1 MIISIKNIF
10 KSFSY
15 FSIISLMFYNIS
27 CLADSFPA
35 SIKKNKKETQLQYI
49 PIISYSNLNNE
60 NLNLKETL
68 KNNITIINFWAL
80 WCAPCVK
87 EMPILKE
94 LSETLDNNSTI
105 LFINQDNFKDYNR
118 VEDFIEKID
127 INKTNVLLDFDM
139 QSNKNFML
147 RGIPTTLIVD
157 KMGKVLWRI
166 EGVIDW
172 SDKNLIAWLKKGAQN
187 N

>member
-1 MIISIKNIF
+1 MIISVKNIF
-10 KSFSY
+10 KLFSY

-27 CLADSFPA
+27 CFADTFPA
-35 SIKKNKKETQLQYI
+35 SIKKIKKETQLQYI
-49 PIISYSNLNNE
+49 PDISFSNLNNKTL
-60 NLNLKETL
+60 NLNETL

-94 LSETLDNNSTI
+94 LSEKLDNNSII
-105 LFINQDNFKDYNR
+105 LFINQDNFKDYDR
-118 VEDFIEKID
+118 VKNFIKKID
-127 INKTNVLLDFDM
+127 INKTNVLVDFDM

-147 RGIPTTLIVD
+147 RGIPTTLILD
-157 KMGKVLWRI
+157 NMGKVLWRI

-172 SDKNLIAWLKKGAQN
+172 TDKNLIAWLKEGAKN

>member
-15 FSIISLMFYNIS
+15 FSIILLMFYNIS
-27 CLADSFPA
+27 CFADTFPA
-35 SIKKNKKETQLQYI
+35 SIKKIKKENQLQYI
-49 PIISYSNLNNE
+49 PDISFSNLSNKTL
-60 NLNLKETL
+60 NLNKTIES
-68 KNNITIINFWAL
+68 NITIINFWAL

-94 LSETLDNNSTI
+94 LSEKLDNDSII
-105 LFINQDNFKDYNR
+105 LFINQDNFKDYER
-118 VEDFIEKID
+118 VKNFIEKID
-127 INKTNVLLDFDM
+127 INKKNVLVDFDM

-147 RGIPTTLIVD
+147 RGIPTTLILD
-157 KMGKVLWRI
+157 NMGKVLWRI

-172 SDKNLIAWLKKGAQN
+172 TDENLIAWLKKGAKN

>member
-35 SIKKNKKETQLQYI
+35 SIKKIKKETQLQYI

-118 VEDFIEKID
+118 VENFIEKID
-127 INKTNVLLDFDM
+127 INKTNVLVDVDM